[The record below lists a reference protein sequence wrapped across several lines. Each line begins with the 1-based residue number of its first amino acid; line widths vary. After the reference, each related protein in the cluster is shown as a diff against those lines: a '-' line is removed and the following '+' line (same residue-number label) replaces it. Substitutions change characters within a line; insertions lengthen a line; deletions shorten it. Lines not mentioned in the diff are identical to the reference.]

1 MTRYLYERI
10 LSALLTMFFVTAIIY
25 VLLSSVQGSALDV
38 MGGSGGDMSA
48 AEYEAARHALGLDL
62 PLWLRYAYWLRD
74 VLRGDLGLSYR
85 YGTPVAEV
93 IGQRFW
99 PSVLLI
105 GTGVS
110 FAVLLGVPIGLMAAY
125 RPRSVWD
132 RLSSFFSLTGF
143 AVPRFITCIAFIY
156 IFSFKLRLVPATGMH
171 SSGVVSPG
179 DLVSHLI
186 LPASTI
192 TLGAM
197 GYLIQQTRSACLD
210 VFQED
215 YLKTARAKGLSELEV
230 LLKHGLRTA
239 LAPIL
244 TQIMV
249 EMPEI
254 VGFAAIAEKIFGWPG
269 IGSLMIEAIRNRDI
283 PLTMGVTLVIATLVL
298 CVNILLDIAYGLLDP
313 RVRYR

>member
-1 MTRYLYERI
+1 MARYLYERI
-10 LSALLTMFFVTAIIY
+10 LSALLTMFFVTAIIF

-38 MGGSGGDMSA
+38 MGGSGGETA
-48 AEYEAARHALGLDL
+48 AEYEAARRTLGLDL
-62 PLWLRYAYWLRD
+62 PMWERYAHWLRD
-74 VLRGDLGLSYR
+74 VFRGELGLSYR
-85 YGTPVAEV
+85 YGVPVAEV

-105 GTGVS
+105 GTGVV
-110 FAVLLGVPIGLMAAY
+110 FAVLLGVPVGLMAAY

-132 RLSSFFSLTGF
+132 RLSSFFALTGF
-143 AVPRFITCIAFIY
+143 AIPRFITCIAFIY
-156 IFSFKLRLVPATGMH
+156 VFSFKLRLVPATGMH
-171 SSGVVSPG
+171 SVGVVSLG

-192 TLGAM
+192 TFGTM
-197 GYLIQQTRSACLD
+197 GYLIKQTRSACLD
-210 VFQED
+210 VFHED
-215 YLKTARAKGLSELEV
+215 YLKTARAKGLSETEV

-239 LAPIL
+239 VAPIL
-244 TQIMV
+244 TQLMV

-269 IGSLMIEAIRNRDI
+269 IGSLMIDAIRNRDI

-298 CVNILLDIAYGLLDP
+298 CFNILLDIAYGLLDP

>member
-1 MTRYLYERI
+1 MARYLYERI
-10 LSALLTMFFVTAIIY
+10 LSALLTMFFVTAIIF

-48 AEYEAARHALGLDL
+48 TEYEAARRTLGLDL
-62 PLWLRYAYWLRD
+62 PMWERYAHWLRD
-74 VLRGDLGLSYR
+74 VFRGELGLSYR
-85 YGTPVAEV
+85 YGVPVAEV

-105 GTGVS
+105 GTGVV
-110 FAVLLGVPIGLMAAY
+110 FAVLLGVPVGLMAAY

-132 RLSSFFSLTGF
+132 RLSSFFALTGF
-143 AVPRFITCIAFIY
+143 AIPRFITCIAFIY
-156 IFSFKLRLVPATGMH
+156 VFSFKLRLVPATGMH
-171 SSGVVSPG
+171 SVGVVSLG

-192 TLGAM
+192 TFGTM
-197 GYLIQQTRSACLD
+197 GYLIKQTRSACLD
-210 VFQED
+210 VFHED
-215 YLKTARAKGLSELEV
+215 YLKTARAKGLSETEV

-239 LAPIL
+239 VAPIL
-244 TQIMV
+244 TQLMV

-269 IGSLMIEAIRNRDI
+269 IGSLMIDAIRNRDI

>member
-1 MTRYLYERI
+1 MARYLYERV
-10 LSALLTMFFVTAIIY
+10 LSALLTMFFVTAIIF

-38 MGGSGGDMSA
+38 MGGSGGETA
-48 AEYEAARHALGLDL
+48 AEYEAARRTLGLDL
-62 PLWLRYAYWLRD
+62 PMWERYAHWLRD
-74 VLRGDLGLSYR
+74 VFRGELGLSYR
-85 YGTPVAEV
+85 YGVPVAEV

-105 GTGVS
+105 GTGVV
-110 FAVLLGVPIGLMAAY
+110 FAVLLGVPVGLMAAY

-132 RLSSFFSLTGF
+132 RLSSFFALTGF
-143 AVPRFITCIAFIY
+143 AIPRFITCIAFIY
-156 IFSFKLRLVPATGMH
+156 VFSFKLRLVPATGMH
-171 SSGVVSPG
+171 SVGVVSLG

-192 TLGAM
+192 TFGTM
-197 GYLIQQTRSACLD
+197 GYLIKQTRSACLD
-210 VFQED
+210 VFHED
-215 YLKTARAKGLSELEV
+215 YLKTARAKGLSETEV

-239 LAPIL
+239 VAPIL
-244 TQIMV
+244 TQLMV

-269 IGSLMIEAIRNRDI
+269 IGSLMIDAIRNRDI

-298 CVNILLDIAYGLLDP
+298 CFNILLDIAYGLLDP